1 LRARRAPV
9 RHPQGSDRR
18 QLIRLSLYISD
29 APPGCNESRL
39 AAKKAGLRPMA
50 PENTRLKPIFFAR
63 A

>member
-1 LRARRAPV
+1 M
-9 RHPQGSDRR
+9 
-18 QLIRLSLYISD
+18 RLSLYISD